1 MNFEVQVRN
10 RTEKC
15 FNASQSSW
23 PSSFQSCGGPLL
35 QKHVPIYATF
45 LYDSIMLYARAL
57 GTLIHER
64 RNETTKDLANNGRL
78 ITNRIKTSIY
88 STIMGTSIWFDKNG
102 ASEGSFTA
110 YAVVPQNFYQEY
122 YDIKCNKFTLHCDHY
137 LGKVRFKKIAY
148 QIILYLVEILYIFAF
163 TVCRIHTSG
172 QKMYDGFKTSKF

>member
-1 MNFEVQVRN
+1 MNFDVQVRN

-15 FNASQSSW
+15 FNTSRTTNF
-23 PSSFQSCGGPLL
+23 PNSFRPCGGPSV
-35 QKHVPIYATF
+35 QNIQNHVPIYATF

-78 ITNRIKTSIY
+78 ITNKIKTSIY

-122 YDIKCNKFTLHCDHY
+122 YDIKCNKLTLHCDHY
-137 LGKVRFKKIAY
+137 LEKVRYKKIAY
-148 QIILYLVEILYIFAF
+148 LILYLVEILYIF
-163 TVCRIHTSG
+163 G
-172 QKMYDGFKTSKF
+172 D

>member
-1 MNFEVQVRN
+1 MNFDVQVRN

-15 FNASQSSW
+15 FNATASQSPYQSLCGV
-23 PSSFQSCGGPLL
+23 PSVEN
-35 QKHVPIYATF
+35 HVPIYATF

-78 ITNRIKTSIY
+78 ITNKIKTSIY
-88 STIMGTSIWFDKNG
+88 STIMGTSLWFDKNG

-122 YDIKCNKFTLHCDHY
+122 YDIKCNKLTLHCDHY
-137 LGKVRFKKIAY
+137 LEKVRYKKIAY
-148 QIILYLVEILYIFAF
+148 LILYLVEILYIF
-163 TVCRIHTSG
+163 G
-172 QKMYDGFKTSKF
+172 D